1 MVRCVIKVYVFYK
14 YWVQISKHYWNVY
27 CVCFNWVELEA
38 FIGRKM
44 FFCVRRPVGHLI
56 GFQYTSESDVGQ
68 YTKALGHRLPPD
80 VRFLRV
86 LSIQS
91 NPPLF
96 VSLDVMSDSPAFL
109 RPCTML
115 FVGAIP
121 FHASDFRSCTGPQSW
136 IAANAGMSRRRRPV
150 RVSRVKTREDRISMR
165 LQWVFVGRR
174 LSGDGRNFE

>member
-1 MVRCVIKVYVFYK
+1 MCI
-14 YWVQISKHYWNVY
+14 
-27 CVCFNWVELEA
+27 VCFHRQQN
-38 FIGRKM
+38 M

-68 YTKALGHRLPPD
+68 CTKALGHRLPPD

-136 IAANAGMSRRRRPV
+136 IAANVGMSRRRRPV
-150 RVSRVKTREDRISMR
+150 RVSRVKTGFRWGYNGFLLGEDCQVMEEISSKLCSCLTCIWR
-165 LQWVFVGRR
+165 TVYNPTPTVI
-174 LSGDGRNFE
+174 N